1 MTDLVPGSS
10 SFATSNSPTTT
21 LAPLRTVPAFGLYA
35 AHVRALLT
43 ETVRIPIAIIGSMV
57 FPAMS
62 LLFFVVPNR
71 AIADDPVAA
80 TQAVISLSVFAV
92 MVSALFNLGL
102 TIAENR
108 EKPWDPYLRSLPLPA
123 TVRIG
128 AQLTATSALS
138 FAAIVP
144 VLLVGWIAT
153 AAEVSPLGLVLGLV
167 VLALTNVPFLLLGVS
182 IGYAFP
188 AKAAIA
194 VIQVGM
200 FGFAFAGGLF
210 FPPQFF
216 PDWLD
221 AISRVIPAR
230 HARDLVISAVEGTT
244 PDVWMLLGT
253 ISWTIGVAAL
263 AVWLYR
269 RDEGHRFR

>member
-1 MTDLVPGSS
+1 MTAAADTRDPV
-10 SFATSNSPTTT
+10 TR
-21 LAPLRTVPAFGLYA
+21 APETRASGRVSMVKLYGM
-35 AHVRALLT
+35 HVRALLL
-43 ETVRIPIAIIGSMV
+43 ETLRVPIAIIGSMV

-71 AIADDPVAA
+71 AVADDPVLA

-108 EKPWDPYLRSLPLPA
+108 EKPWDPYLRSLPLPPA
-123 TVRIG
+123 VRIS

-138 FAAIVP
+138 FASMIP
-144 VLLVGWIAT
+144 VLLVGAFAT
-153 AAEVSPLGLVLGLV
+153 AATVSASGLLLGLVE
-167 VLALTNVPFLLLGVS
+167 LALTSIPFLLLGAA

-188 AKAAIA
+188 SKAAIA

-221 AISRVIPAR
+221 ALSRFIPAR
-230 HARDLVISAVEGTT
+230 HARELVISAVDGTA
-244 PDVWMLLGT
+244 PDL
-253 ISWTIGVAAL
+253 
-263 AVWLYR
+263 
-269 RDEGHRFR
+269 